1 MHIQQVIFDFGGV
14 LVDWNPR
21 YLYINE
27 FPNETAMEEFL
38 ATICTEEWNL
48 EQDRGRTLAEGTRLL
63 QEKFPNHHELIA
75 MFYGNWETMLRNE
88 ITANVTML
96 KKLKEKYPV
105 YGLTNWSAETFPIA
119 LGRFDFFEIF
129 DGIVV
134 SGVEKMIKP
143 EKQFFQLLLDRYQL
157 KAANSL
163 FIDDNPKNIQAAN
176 EMGFTTIHIKE
187 NTNLEEELKQ
197 MAIL

>member
-1 MHIQQVIFDFGGV
+1 MQIQQVIFDFGGV

-27 FPNETAMEEFL
+27 FPNEIAMEEFL

-63 QEKFPNHHELIA
+63 QEQFPDHQKLIA
-75 MFYGNWETMLRNE
+75 QFYGNWETMLRNE

-96 KKLKEKYPV
+96 KRLKEKYPV

-119 LGRFDFFEIF
+119 LRRFDFFEVF

-143 EKQFFQLLLDRYQL
+143 DKQFFQLLLDRYQL
-157 KAANSL
+157 TAANSL

-176 EMGFTTIHIKE
+176 EMGFTTIQIKE
-187 NTNLEEELKQ
+187 NTNLEEKLKQ